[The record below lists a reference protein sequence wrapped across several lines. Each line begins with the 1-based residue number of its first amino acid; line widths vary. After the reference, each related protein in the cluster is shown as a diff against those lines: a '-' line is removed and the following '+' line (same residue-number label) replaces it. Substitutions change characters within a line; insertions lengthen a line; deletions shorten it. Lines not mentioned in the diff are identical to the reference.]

1 MAVTEF
7 TVLPIKGTE
16 VSPAFKAA
24 LEEGQTVQDKYVLS
38 QDPSLPADRTA
49 RGTGIFQQVEDPSH
63 ILLVSQWPSVEKHF
77 EWAGTPDNQS
87 VQAKT
92 AEFFDISDSR
102 PVSNIHVD
110 AEIFTTIGAN
120 QKTAL
125 SAPILSVGRLGIPAD
140 KKAGFQAAF
149 EKVRPVVESV
159 SGTYPLQGGW
169 KIENGGDEFIVVG
182 GWESVEQHGAV
193 GSNPNWKEL
202 EAFVTSWNF
211 AHYKR
216 VL

>member
-16 VSPAFKAA
+16 VSAAFKAV

-38 QDPSLPADRTA
+38 QDSSLPADRTA

-77 EWAGTPDNQS
+77 EWVGTPDNQA

-92 AEFFDISDSR
+92 AEFFDISDTR
-102 PVSNIHVD
+102 PVTNFHVN
-110 AEIFTTIGAN
+110 AEIFTKVNAN
-120 QKTAL
+120 QK
-125 SAPILSVGRLGIPAD
+125 SAIAAPVLSVGRLGVPAD
-140 KKAGFQAAF
+140 KKAAFQAAY
-149 EKVRPVVESV
+149 ESVRPVVEAV

-169 KIENGGDEFIVVG
+169 KIENDGDEFIVVG
-182 GWESVEQHGAV
+182 GWDSIEQHGAI
-193 GSNPNWKEL
+193 GSNPKWKEL

-216 VL
+216 IL

>member
-7 TVLPIKGTE
+7 TALPIKGTE
-16 VSPAFKAA
+16 VSAEFKAA
-24 LEEGQTVQDKYVLS
+24 LEEGQTVQDKYVLGL
-38 QDPSLPADRTA
+38 DPSLPADRTA
-49 RGTGIFQQVEDPSH
+49 RGTGIFQQVEDPSN

-77 EWAGTPDNQS
+77 EWAGTPDNQG

-92 AEFFDISDSR
+92 AEFFNITD
-102 PVSNIHVD
+102 PKQVSNIHVD
-110 AEIFTTIGAN
+110 AEIFTKVNAD
-120 QKTAL
+120 QKTAI

-140 KKAGFQAAF
+140 KKADFQAAF
-149 EKVRPVVESV
+149 DRVRPVVEAV

-169 KIENGGDEFIVVG
+169 KIENGGDEFIIAG
-182 GWESVEQHGAV
+182 GWDSIEQHGSIA
-193 GSNPNWKEL
+193 SNPNWKEL